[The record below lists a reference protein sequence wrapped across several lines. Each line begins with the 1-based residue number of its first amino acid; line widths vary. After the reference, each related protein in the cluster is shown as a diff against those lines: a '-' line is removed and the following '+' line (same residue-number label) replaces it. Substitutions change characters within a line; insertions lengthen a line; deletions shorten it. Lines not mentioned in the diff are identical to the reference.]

1 LRIAWQSVLDECS
14 FCPSIKPEELRP
26 LLHAEVDKLRD
37 ENVFL
42 LHRVAMELE
51 LDEVTDRLNA
61 GFDEDRAAGKLAR
74 LPEILRAARACLHS
88 RCAP

>member
-1 LRIAWQSVLDECS
+1 MGLCESFRSVNALSALPTD
-14 FCPSIKPEELRP
+14 PNELGP

-37 ENVFL
+37 ENLLL

-61 GFDEDRAAGKLAR
+61 GFDGGRT
-74 LPEILRAARACLHS
+74 
-88 RCAP
+88 